1 MKSGIV
7 GALLAFGMAGYAL
20 AQVYK
25 WVDAD
30 GRVHYGA
37 QPPSAVKARPLAQ
50 RQSHGESARASASSV
65 NTTWRTGRSIAA
77 RRCAAAPSRKNV

>member
-37 QPPSAVKARPLAQ
+37 QPPSAVKARP
-50 RQSHGESARASASSV
+50 
-65 NTTWRTGRSIAA
+65 W
-77 RRCAAAPSRKNV
+77 PSGNPTV